1 MARCPLCNCDPD
13 EIEQAKILLDGI
25 IAPPILPS
33 LEDPACPNCGL
44 RDECQCLR
52 Q

>member
-1 MARCPLCNCDPD
+1 MARCPFCNCDPD

-33 LEDPACPNCGL
+33 LEELACPNCGL